1 MRFLLQWYLLKLNK
15 VKLINKMKLL
25 CTNRMLKIF
34 KKLIYLC
41 INLNR
46 INKRKLIIKNQ
57 TKVKLID

>member
-1 MRFLLQWYLLKLNK
+1 MIRIIL
-15 VKLINKMKLL
+15 
-25 CTNRMLKIF
+25 